1 MNIIETIEQYK
12 EKMCPYCIN
21 YKKPNIDECKIVM
34 RIDGQAGCTN
44 YKCKEY
50 CKRRENNVKKL

>member
-21 YKKPNIDECKIVM
+21 YKKPNTDECRIVM
-34 RIDGQAGCTN
+34 RIDGQADCIN
-44 YKCKEY
+44 YKCKKY
-50 CKRRENNVKKL
+50 FKDKRGS